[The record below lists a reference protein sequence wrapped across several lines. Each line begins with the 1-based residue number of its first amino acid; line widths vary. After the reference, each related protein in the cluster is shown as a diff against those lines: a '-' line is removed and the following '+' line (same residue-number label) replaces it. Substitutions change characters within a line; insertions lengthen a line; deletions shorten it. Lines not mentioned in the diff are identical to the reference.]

1 MLIGV
6 ISDTHLPSDI
16 QEIWPEVPKVFESV
30 DLILHAGDIIA
41 PSVLDSLQQVSPVLA
56 ARGNHDH
63 FSTTNDPRVKNV
75 HILKIEGWNIG
86 LIHDLEPE
94 DRPIDF
100 LIKHYIKAPVDIM
113 ISGHTHFER
122 IDFRDNVLQLNP
134 GSSNFP
140 HLLSTRLGTV
150 ALLKLEPGI
159 INAEVILLGNT
170 TDRPNPGTRLS
181 YHSS

>member
-6 ISDTHLPSDI
+6 ISDTHLPSDV
-16 QEIWPEVPKVFESV
+16 QELWPEVPKVFDSV
-30 DLILHAGDIIA
+30 DLILHAGDIITS
-41 PSVLDSLQQVSPVLA
+41 SVLDSLEQVAPVMA

-63 FSTTNDPRVKNV
+63 FSTVNDPRVKNV
-75 HILKIEGWNIG
+75 HILNIEGWDIG

-94 DRPIDF
+94 DRPIDY
-100 LIKHYIKAPVDIM
+100 LIENYIKAPVDIM

-122 IDFRDNVLQLNP
+122 IDFRDNVFQLNP

-150 ALLKLEPGI
+150 ALLKLEPGVI
-159 INAEVILLGNT
+159 EAEILPLGNT
-170 TDRPNPGTRLS
+170 PNRPNPGVRLS
-181 YHSS
+181 YKSP